1 MGHFLGFETL
11 QATVDDGGA
20 IALIEG
26 KEGPLD
32 FCDVQRHATSLRPE
46 SPAGR
51 GSDRLSG
58 YGGTV
63 PTSVPIRLVLA
74 SASPARL
81 STLRSAGVEPEVI
94 VSSVDEDAVLT
105 AAQEAAAEPLDPA
118 DIALLLAR
126 AKCEDVVTTDP
137 EADLVLGC
145 DSVLELDGEVHGKP
159 ADPAE
164 AVSRWQRMRGRSGI
178 LHTGHW
184 IVDLRD
190 PEDGGTAGTVGA
202 SASTLVHFADLADE
216 EIEAYVATG
225 EPLRV
230 AGAFTVDGLGGPYVR
245 GIEGDYHA
253 VVGVSLPALRDLLGD
268 LGIPWHTLR
277 SAV

>member
-1 MGHFLGFETL
+1 M
-11 QATVDDGGA
+11 
-20 IALIEG
+20 
-26 KEGPLD
+26 
-32 FCDVQRHATSLRPE
+32 
-46 SPAGR
+46 PA
-51 GSDRLSG
+51 S
-58 YGGTV
+58 
-63 PTSVPIRLVLA
+63 LVLA

-81 STLRSAGVEPEVI
+81 STLRSAGVDPRVV
-94 VSSVDEDAVLT
+94 VSSVDET
-105 AAQEAAAEPLDPA
+105 AAQTAAEQAAGGPLEAADV
-118 DIALLLAR
+118 ALLLAR
-126 AKCEDVVTTDP
+126 AKCEDVAATDP
-137 EADLVLGC
+137 GGDVVLGC

-184 IVDLRD
+184 VVDLRD
-190 PEDGGTAGTVGA
+190 AGNGGTGGTVGA
-202 SASTLVHFADLADE
+202 TSSTLVHFADLSDE

-245 GIEGDYHA
+245 GIEGDYHT
-253 VVGVSLPALRDLLGD
+253 VVGVSLPLLRNLLDD